1 MYIVA
6 PIVSTPKASEMSLS
20 TQVKES
26 VQQASD
32 SLRDAIAFAARGEHP
47 IVINLLADMI
57 SRLESLEQMDEIMEK
72 FSSAAGKEK
81 I

>member
-1 MYIVA
+1 
-6 PIVSTPKASEMSLS
+6 MSLS

-26 VQQASD
+26 MMQASNN
-32 SLRDAIAFAARGEHP
+32 LRDAIAFAARGEHP

-72 FSSAAGKEK
+72 FGSAAAKKEF
-81 I
+81 

>member
-6 PIVSTPKASEMSLS
+6 PIVRTPKDSEMSLS

-26 VQQASD
+26 VMQASD
-32 SLRDAIAFAARGEHP
+32 NLRDAIAFAARGEHP

-57 SRLESLEQMDEIMEK
+57 SRLESLEQMYEIMEK
-72 FSSAAGKEK
+72 FGSAAGKEK

>member
-1 MYIVA
+1 
-6 PIVSTPKASEMSLS
+6 MSLS

-72 FSSAAGKEK
+72 FGSAAGKEK
-81 I
+81 IYATN

>member
-1 MYIVA
+1 MYIIA
-6 PIVSTPKASEMSLS
+6 PIVRTPKESEMSIS
-20 TQVKES
+20 AQVKES
-26 VQQASD
+26 VQQAANN
-32 SLRDAIAFAARGEHP
+32 LRDAIAFAARGEHP

-72 FSSAAGKEK
+72 FGSATGKEK

>member
-6 PIVSTPKASEMSLS
+6 PIVRTPKNSEMSLS

-26 VQQASD
+26 VMQASD
-32 SLRDAIAFAARGEHP
+32 NLRDAIAFAARGEHP

-72 FSSAAGKEK
+72 FGSAAAKKEF
-81 I
+81 

>member
-1 MYIVA
+1 MYIIT
-6 PIVSTPKASEMSLS
+6 PIVRTPKTSEMSLS
-20 TQVKES
+20 TQVKTS

-32 SLRDAIAFAARGEHP
+32 HLRDAVAFAARGEHP

-72 FSSAAGKEK
+72 FGSATGKEK

>member
-6 PIVSTPKASEMSLS
+6 PIVRTPKTSEMSLS
-20 TQVKES
+20 TQVKTS

-32 SLRDAIAFAARGEHP
+32 HLRDAIAFAARGEHP

-72 FSSAAGKEK
+72 FGSATGKEK